1 VIHLSTIKL
10 RKILTILK
18 GHHSRDLNFLA
29 TIAAAMAD
37 TAPWRCAGC
46 RQLRKHAATYCQTCQ
61 QPWQNVIDRTYVHQ
75 PGGRQGHQTAGWNYD
90 QSNWDPTQQW
100 NRARQPSRSQT
111 PKSRRR
117 SNSAK
122 TPKGQHKGQGKGRGG
137 GMGKGKG
144 VAAPLP
150 PPQIPW
156 PGYAMHGMPVPPMP
170 TLPPP
175 QMMPVNNPGTSPAG
189 FSWPAMPPPP
199 DLPATISTTSPVQ
212 TSEEKELVEMIKTRQ
227 MELPPDMR
235 MKVQNFAKKEGARA
249 TKDLHTAVRLQ
260 GRARQDLEDALQARF
275 NLIASWKTFLTDAI
289 RTWQEYA
296 TLFQQQEKDVQTKI
310 QEAQDQF
317 NQANVQLDQ
326 SQTAAG
332 KVKTIV
338 IKDEDDEIAE
348 GQATISSASDK
359 IHDSFKTLSTSL
371 LQLQAQTEQIE
382 TDMQAAKRPRLSMPS
397 AGDQLMEPTEE
408 GQAPQ
413 KGPPFTQAG

>member
-1 VIHLSTIKL
+1 MENL
-10 RKILTILK
+10 
-18 GHHSRDLNFLA
+18 
-29 TIAAAMAD
+29 
-37 TAPWRCAGC
+37 PYRC
-46 RQLRKHAATYCQTCQ
+46 
-61 QPWQNVIDRTYVHQ
+61 N
-75 PGGRQGHQTAGWNYD
+75 
-90 QSNWDPTQQW
+90 
-100 NRARQPSRSQT
+100 
-111 PKSRRR
+111 
-117 SNSAK
+117 
-122 TPKGQHKGQGKGRGG
+122 
-137 GMGKGKG
+137 
-144 VAAPLP
+144 
-150 PPQIPW
+150 
-156 PGYAMHGMPVPPMP
+156 
-170 TLPPP
+170 
-175 QMMPVNNPGTSPAG
+175 
-189 FSWPAMPPPP
+189 
-199 DLPATISTTSPVQ
+199 
-212 TSEEKELVEMIKTRQ
+212 
-227 MELPPDMR
+227 
-235 MKVQNFAKKEGARA
+235 
-249 TKDLHTAVRLQ
+249 
-260 GRARQDLEDALQARF
+260 
-275 NLIASWKTFLTDAI
+275 

-296 TLFQQQEKDVQTKI
+296 TLFQQQETDVQTKI